1 MLVYSKH
8 RSSWLTTCAFMD
20 ILTEG
25 WLFVWN
31 QSLLLPCFFIAKSLL
46 RCCLCDTGCF
56 LYSHA
61 TCSISKVRTRLRDFF
76 IYVCHSGI
84 VFGSQGSPWD
94 SAPGG
99 WMLYIHKLQ
108 DQFWSKLVG
117 HEVFVGSM
125 LSGEETPARH
135 KKLPWNARK
144 QLGKPPPVYRE
155 KGEGMYWL
163 PFHFILITE
172 RCRAETTAMFFTNC
186 YVHSGERWPESSSQM
201 GAWKYFFME
210 RAKLAR

>member
-20 ILTEG
+20 ILIEG

-76 IYVCHSGI
+76 YLCLSLWHCVWISRKPMRQCPRRMNVVYSQTPRPILIQASG
-84 VFGSQGSPWD
+84 PWGLCGIH
-94 SAPGG
+94 AVWGG
-99 WMLYIHKLQ
+99 DTCQTQEASMERQETAWKTSSSLQ
-108 DQFWSKLVG
+108 
-117 HEVFVGSM
+117 
-125 LSGEETPARH
+125 
-135 KKLPWNARK
+135 
-144 QLGKPPPVYRE
+144 
-155 KGEGMYWL
+155 GEG
-163 PFHFILITE
+163 
-172 RCRAETTAMFFTNC
+172 RRN
-186 YVHSGERWPESSSQM
+186 V
-201 GAWKYFFME
+201 
-210 RAKLAR
+210 LAPLSFYPYYRKVQSRNNGHVFY